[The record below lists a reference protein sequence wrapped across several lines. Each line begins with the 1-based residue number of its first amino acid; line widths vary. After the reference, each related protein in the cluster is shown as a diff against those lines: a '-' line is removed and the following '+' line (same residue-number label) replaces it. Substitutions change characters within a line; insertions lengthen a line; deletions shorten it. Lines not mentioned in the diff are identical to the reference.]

1 MLDKSTTQRLR
12 SLPVEAVAERLG
24 LRVVRHKSLCPFH
37 DDHHASLSYS
47 PARNTFRCFVCD
59 ARGGTIDLVMR
70 HLNMSFPDACR
81 WLANGTNII
90 LDTYRPRTPTA
101 DRPARP
107 FDAARYARLF
117 EHPWL
122 SDEARTFLFTE
133 RRLNP
138 RVVSWCRLTSWT
150 DRQGTHWLQTPYF
163 DASGQLIGLQ
173 NRNLDYG
180 KQKGDEGEE
189 DKRSMDKG
197 NGSENDVKTAMADGS
212 KDEAQTC
219 SCFASTS
226 LSPCSSKQQP
236 PEDKEGE
243 REVMR
248 GLIEG
253 AEGKDNAKQEQGSD
267 AKQEQGSDAKQGQG
281 SDAKQGRAID
291 AKQGQAVEAK
301 PESREAPRFRFPYG
315 SRCTVYNLP
324 VTAMLR
330 PGEPL
335 FITEGCSDC
344 WAMLSAGHKAIA
356 IPSATLLSQADK
368 TLLRDLAQRLGTS
381 FHMFPDRDAPGER
394 LFMQLR
400 EVLPGLQHH
409 QLPVDCKDFAE
420 YYVSALAKNKLGGYG

>member
-1 MLDKSTTQRLR
+1 MNKEQLQRLR

-47 PARNTFRCFVCD
+47 PSRNTFRCFVCD

-90 LDTYRPRTPTA
+90 LDTYRPRTPTV

-180 KQKGDEGEE
+180 KHKKDEGEE
-189 DKRSMDKG
+189 TR
-197 NGSENDVKTAMADGS
+197 ADN
-212 KDEAQTC
+212 
-219 SCFASTS
+219 
-226 LSPCSSKQQP
+226 KQGQ
-236 PEDKEGE
+236 
-243 REVMR
+243 
-248 GLIEG
+248 G
-253 AEGKDNAKQEQGSD
+253 AEGKQGQAGEGKQGQAVDGKQEQAVDG
-267 AKQEQGSDAKQGQG
+267 KQGQAVNG
-281 SDAKQGRAID
+281 
-291 AKQGQAVEAK
+291 KQGQAVEGEQGQAIDGK
-301 PESREAPRFRFPYG
+301 QGQAVDGKQGQAVESESKKGQGSESREAPRFRFPYG

-368 TLLRDLAQRLGTS
+368 ALLRDLAQRLGTS